1 MESGHSG
8 AGGRQGTA
16 QIADEEDEDIPA
28 EVDSATFEQLVEM
41 NHFWMDDMERV
52 HKVIGELILC
62 L

>member
-41 NHFWMDDMERV
+41 NPFWMDVMERV
-52 HKVIGELILC
+52 HKT
-62 L
+62 